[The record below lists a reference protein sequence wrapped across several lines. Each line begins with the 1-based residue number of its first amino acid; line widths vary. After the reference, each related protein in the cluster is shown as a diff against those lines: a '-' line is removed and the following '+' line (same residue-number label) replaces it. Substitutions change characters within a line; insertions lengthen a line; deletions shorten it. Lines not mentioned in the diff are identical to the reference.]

1 MLGHESHD
9 HLHFRHRHEYR
20 GGIDGFNLALLA
32 VEDLS
37 ISFGGILALDSV
49 SFSVEQGEILSIIGP
64 NGAGKTTVFNC
75 ITRIYQPMKGSIRF
89 KGLDLLRMRH
99 HQLITYGV
107 ARTFQ
112 NLELFSTM
120 TVLDNLI
127 VGQHSN
133 MRYNIMDAVLRLPK
147 ASKVEKTGRIRA
159 QEVLEFLDLSGY
171 RDAPAGSLPYSIKK
185 RVEMARALVSRPDLL
200 LLDEPAGG
208 LTGEEV
214 STLAGIIREIR
225 SGQGVT
231 VLLVAHR
238 MSLVMEVSDRV
249 CVLDFGRKIADGPP
263 AQVRQDPAVIQTY
276 LGSTGADT

>member
-1 MLGHESHD
+1 MV
-9 HLHFRHRHEYR
+9 
-20 GGIDGFNLALLA
+20 LLK

-37 ISFGGILALDSV
+37 IRFGGILALDGV
-49 SFSVEQGEILSIIGP
+49 SFSVETGEILSIIEP

-75 ITRIYQPMKGSIRF
+75 ITGIYEPMKGSIQF
-89 KGLDLLRMRH
+89 KGRDLLRTRPH
-99 HQLITYGV
+99 RIIAHGV

-120 TVLDNLI
+120 TVLDNLL
-127 VGQHSN
+127 VGQHSDL
-133 MRYNIMDAVLRLPK
+133 RYSLLEAVLRLPK
-147 ASKVEKTGRIRA
+147 ALKQEKAGSFRA

-171 RDAPAGSLPYSIKK
+171 RDTPVGSLLYSIKK

-208 LTGEEV
+208 LTHEEV
-214 STLAGIIREIR
+214 STLGGLIREIR
-225 SGQGVT
+225 DDQGVT
-231 VLLVAHR
+231 VLLVEHR

-263 AQVRQDPAVIQTY
+263 SQVRQDPAVIQTY
-276 LGSTGADT
+276 LGSTGA

>member
-1 MLGHESHD
+1 MV
-9 HLHFRHRHEYR
+9 
-20 GGIDGFNLALLA
+20 LLK

-37 ISFGGILALDSV
+37 IRFGGILALDGV
-49 SFSVEQGEILSIIGP
+49 SFSVEKGEILSIIGP

-75 ITRIYQPMKGSIRF
+75 ITRIYEPMKGSIQF
-89 KGLDLLRMRH
+89 KGRDLLRTQPHR
-99 HQLITYGV
+99 IIANGV

-120 TVLDNLI
+120 TVLDNLL
-127 VGQHSN
+127 VGQHSEL
-133 MRYNIMDAVLRLPK
+133 RYNLWDAVLRLPK
-147 ASKVEKTGRIRA
+147 AIKQEKAGSFRA

-171 RDAPAGSLPYSIKK
+171 RDTPVGSLLYSIKK

-208 LTGEEV
+208 LTHEEV
-214 STLAGIIREIR
+214 STLAGLIREIR
-225 SGQGVT
+225 DDQGVT
-231 VLLVAHR
+231 VLLVEHR

-263 AQVRQDPAVIQTY
+263 SQVRQDPAVIQTY
-276 LGSTGADT
+276 LGSTGA